1 MARNDHRDAAVT
13 HLVDHEYRDAG
24 DCYTRAA
31 YSVLA
36 DPGEGRDLFADDGKG
51 WFARGV
57 AALTTAA
64 LCYRVAGLSD
74 RAAHR
79 GREAEAVAAD
89 QRDGVRS
96 AAVDRAL
103 CEELVGD
110 ARVAGGHDDAD
121 AAYDRAAAGYEDA
134 APEDPLDWVTRPA
147 FEAANRA
154 VLHASRNTGSELA
167 WDDLHGPDP
176 SRATY
181 LAHRA
186 RTKARR
192 FPAIVRTLVDE
203 GRLHPPRG
211 TTEHDND
218 RYRCPECGTSEV
230 NWIGEEVV
238 CIDCSTRMVEQ

>member
-1 MARNDHRDAAVT
+1 MTRNEHRDAAIT
-13 HLVDHEYRDAG
+13 HLVDGEYRAAG
-24 DCYTRAA
+24 DEYTRAA
-31 YSVLA
+31 YAVLA
-36 DPGEGRDLFADDGKG
+36 DPGEGRGLYADDGKG

-64 LCYRVAGLSD
+64 LCYRVAGVDD

-96 AAVDRAL
+96 AAVERAL
-103 CEELVGD
+103 CEELIGD

-121 AAYDRAAAGYEDA
+121 AAYERAAAGYEAA
-134 APEDPLDWVTRPA
+134 APEDPMDWVTRPA

-154 VLHASRNTGSELA
+154 IRHASRNTGSELS
-167 WDDLHGPDP
+167 WDDLHGADP
-176 SRATY
+176 SRAAY
-181 LAHRA
+181 LATRA

-192 FPAIVRTLVDE
+192 FPAVVDAITAA

-211 TTEHDND
+211 TTEHDNA
-218 RYRCPECGTSEV
+218 RYRCPDCGTSEV

-238 CIDCSTRMVEQ
+238 CIDCSARMVEQ